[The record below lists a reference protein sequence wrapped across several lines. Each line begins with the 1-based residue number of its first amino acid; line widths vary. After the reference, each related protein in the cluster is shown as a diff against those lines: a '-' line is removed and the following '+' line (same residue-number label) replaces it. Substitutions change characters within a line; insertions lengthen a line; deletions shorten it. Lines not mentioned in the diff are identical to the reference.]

1 MFNGDI
7 IEISRLGEILVLL
20 IALGDNGIT
29 TIPNLFPQSIGLF
42 LELVIHS
49 FAMLPYLYFTNWNS
63 KYDDKALEL
72 ISL

>member
-7 IEISRLGEILVLL
+7 IETSRLFVLL
-20 IALGDNGIT
+20 IALGDNGNT

-49 FAMLPYLYFTNWNS
+49 FANASLPLF
-63 KYDDKALEL
+63 L
-72 ISL
+72 

>member
-7 IEISRLGEILVLL
+7 IETSRLEFVLL

-49 FAMLPYLYFTNWNS
+49 FANASLPLF
-63 KYDDKALEL
+63 L
-72 ISL
+72 